1 MEKGSCRDDSIKSFL
16 FFVKERRD
24 GMRKCLYCGTYFEE
38 QKYQRF
44 CSEKCKH
51 EQRLLKQRAKRKEK
65 IQCRG
70 YKPRRSHLEWT
81 DDDVQNRINTK
92 SDKMI
97 YIGGYVDSESWIYLY
112 CSDCGQSFRWNAGG
126 LRKQRPIICNNC
138 RHIISDVNNK
148 THRTDIEERKRIKRE
163 LREQQQTSIK
173 TRLCKECGNEFI
185 VKRNSGSGYYYCSV
199 ECRKKAQNREHYIKR
214 RIKLKTITRDDGIS
228 IKRIMKRDGNLCWI
242 CNKPVDVTDY
252 EVRDDGVFL
261 AGPNYPSIDH
271 VQALANG
278 GSHTWGNTR
287 LAHRRCNWEKSDK
300 LVYVGIDSQIKMYL

>member
-1 MEKGSCRDDSIKSFL
+1 MGRDDLRQGNRFATVES
-16 FFVKERRD
+16 
-24 GMRKCLYCGTYFEE
+24 Y
-38 QKYQRF
+38 QK
-44 CSEKCKH
+44 
-51 EQRLLKQRAKRKEK
+51 
-65 IQCRG
+65 
-70 YKPRRSHLEWT
+70 
-81 DDDVQNRINTK
+81 RINAK
-92 SDKMI
+92 SSKFEC
-97 YIGGYVDSESWIYLY
+97 IGVGDGKDGFVYLY
-112 CSDCGQSFRWNAGG
+112 CKDCGNVFHKTKS
-126 LRKQRPIICNNC
+126 KIRPSRTSQLICPYC
-138 RHIISDVNNK
+138 RRIISGVK
-148 THRTDIEERKRIKRE
+148 EKAYKEEIIERRRIKRE

-185 VKRNSGSGYYYCSV
+185 INRNSGSGYYYCSV
-199 ECRKKAQNREHYIKR
+199 ECRKKAQNREHEIKR
-214 RIKLKTITRDDGIS
+214 RLKLKTITRDDGIS
-228 IKRIMKRDGNLCWI
+228 IKRLLKKDGNLCWL